1 MDAQR
6 SESPIFNALRVNSA
20 PRGWVMAAPAIA
32 ALVYPMLLSGVYRS
46 AHRISAASGAAA
58 VLGGVGLAVALLLTF
73 AVPALAFAVASALG
87 AGERPTMREARARA
101 FAHLAFACAP
111 LFTFLG
117 VAVYLDGFPTGD
129 LVIWPLLW
137 AGVIIAVFSGA
148 SNATPAE
155 ASVRVPS
162 WLRPMHGVGAAL
174 VIAGFVALHLFNHL
188 TGFWSAD
195 THIAVMHVLRKWYRS
210 GLIEPLVVALMLFMV
225 ISGAWLLRARLSR
238 PARFFETL
246 QTMTGAYLGIYIL
259 GHMNSVFMYARL
271 SGGTDTDFWFASGG
285 KAGLLGDPW
294 DVRLLPHYALGVW
307 SVITHA
313 GCGLRTV
320 LLSHG
325 VAERTADRV
334 AGWISAFGAAV
345 AIPIILALVRI
356 HVGS

>member
-1 MDAQR
+1 MMLNDALG
-6 SESPIFNALRVNSA
+6 ANSA
-20 PRGWVMAAPAIA
+20 ARRWLMAAPAVA
-32 ALVYPMLLSGVYRS
+32 ALIYPMLLAGVYRS
-46 AHRISAASGAAA
+46 AHWFSAASGAAA
-58 VLGGVGLAVALLLTF
+58 VIGGLAIAASLLVTF
-73 AVPALAFAVASALG
+73 AVPALALAVALAL
-87 AGERPTMREARARA
+87 AATERPTTGEARARA

-117 VAVYLDGFPTGD
+117 VMVYLDGFPTGD

-137 AGVIIAVFSGA
+137 SGVIATVFIGG
-148 SNATPAE
+148 SNATPAK
-155 ASVRVPS
+155 ATAGVPP
-162 WLRPMHGVGAAL
+162 WLRPMHGAGAAIL
-174 VIAGFVALHLFNHL
+174 IAGFVSLHLFNHL

-210 GLIEPLVVALMLFMV
+210 GVIEPLVVTLMLFMV
-225 ISGAWLLRARLSR
+225 ISGALLLRARLSR

-246 QTMTGAYLGIYIL
+246 QTMTGAYLAIYIL
-259 GHMNSVFMYARL
+259 GHMNSVFIYARL

-294 DVRLLPHYALGVW
+294 NVRLLPHYALGVW

-334 AGWISAFGAAV
+334 AGWISVLGALV
-345 AIPIILALVRI
+345 TIPMILALVRI
-356 HVGS
+356 HIG

>member
-1 MDAQR
+1 MMLNDALGAN
-6 SESPIFNALRVNSA
+6 SPARRWL
-20 PRGWVMAAPAIA
+20 MAATAVA
-32 ALVYPMLLSGVYRS
+32 ALVYPALLAGLYQS
-46 AHRISAASGAAA
+46 AHWLSAAGSAAA
-58 VLGGVGLAVALLLTF
+58 VLDGVAIAASLLATF
-73 AVPALAFAVASALG
+73 AVPALAFAVASAL
-87 AGERPTMREARARA
+87 ATIERPTMGEARARA

-111 LFTFLG
+111 LFTFVG
-117 VAVYLDGFPTGD
+117 VAVYLAGFPTAD

-137 AGVIIAVFSGA
+137 VGVIAAVFTGA

-155 ASVRVPS
+155 ASTGVPQ
-162 WLRPMHGVGAAL
+162 WLRPMHGVGAAI
-174 VIAGFVALHLFNHL
+174 VIAGFVSLHLFNHL

-210 GLIEPLVVALMLFMV
+210 GVIEPLVVALMLFMV
-225 ISGAWLLRARLSR
+225 ISGALLLRARLSR

-246 QTMTGAYLGIYIL
+246 QTMTGAYLAIYIL
-259 GHMNSVFMYARL
+259 GHMNSVFIYARL

-294 DVRLLPHYALGVW
+294 SVRLLPHYALGVW

-325 VAERTADRV
+325 VAERSADRV
-334 AGWISAFGAAV
+334 AGWISMLGALV
-345 AIPIILALVRI
+345 TIPMILALVRI
-356 HVGS
+356 HIG